1 MQSSPEPS
9 RLLVKYWFM
18 IETPISPRIFVMTD
32 NLPSDALVLFG
43 ATGDLARRKI
53 FPSLYDMLR
62 HGRTLPPI
70 ICVAHSPGWDLEQL
84 RAHAHDGITR
94 FGGGVDESVFRNLA
108 SLLTY
113 INGDYEDPATFD
125 ELRRALEHR
134 QRPLHYFAIPPVM
147 FPVVVRGLAGAGCTQ
162 NARVVVEKP
171 FGRDLDS
178 ARSLNAT
185 LYEAL
190 PESGIFRIDHYLGKE
205 AVQNILYFR
214 FANSFLEPIW
224 NRNHIRQVQITMA
237 ETFGVEGR
245 GRFYD
250 SVGAIRDVL
259 QNHLLQILALLAM
272 EPPLG
277 TSAEAIRDE
286 QAKLL
291 KAIRPLQPGDLVRG
305 QYEGY
310 GNEEGVAHGSDTE
323 TFTAVRFYVDTW
335 RWAGVPFIVRT
346 GKKLPV
352 TTTEVRAEFQ
362 LPPQRVFALSEAGPL
377 ATNYLRMRLSPT
389 VSIALGARTKNAGDR
404 MVGRPVE
411 LYVCNNH
418 PDEMSAYERL
428 LGDALDGEAMLFAR
442 QDAVEAA
449 WSVVEPVL
457 SHRDPAYV
465 YEPGTWGPPEADLL
479 LSGGRWHNPRP
490 PQS

>member
-1 MQSSPEPS
+1 MTE
-9 RLLVKYWFM
+9 K
-18 IETPISPRIFVMTD
+18 PI
-32 NLPSDALVLFG
+32 SDALVLFG

-53 FPSLYDMLR
+53 FPALHDMLR

-70 ICVAHSPGWDLEQL
+70 VCVANSPGWDLERL
-84 RAHAHDGITR
+84 RTHAYEGIVE
-94 FGGGVDESVFRNLA
+94 FGSGVDEAVFRNLA

-113 INGDYEDPATFD
+113 INGDYEDPETY
-125 ELRRALEHR
+125 ESLRRALENR
-134 QRPLHYFAIPPVM
+134 QRPLHYFAIPPAM
-147 FPVVVRGLAGAGCTQ
+147 FPVVVRGLAAVGCTEG
-162 NARVVVEKP
+162 ARVVVEKP
-171 FGRDLDS
+171 FGRDLES
-178 ARSLNAT
+178 AQSLNST

-224 NRNHIRQVQITMA
+224 NRNHIRQIQITMS
-237 ETFGVEGR
+237 ESFGVAGR

-277 TSAEAIRDE
+277 TSAEAVRDE

-291 KAIRPLQPGDLVRG
+291 KAIRPLAPGDLIRG

-310 GNEEGVAHGSDTE
+310 GKEEGVARGSDTE
-323 TFTAVRFYVDTW
+323 TFAAVRFFVDTW

-346 GKKLPV
+346 GKNLPL
-352 TTTEVRAEFQ
+352 TTTEIRAEFQ
-362 LPPQRVFALSEAGPL
+362 VPPQRVFALSETGPL
-377 ATNYLRMRLSPT
+377 APNYLRMRLSPT

-428 LGDALDGEAMLFAR
+428 LGDAMDGEAMLFAR

-449 WSVVEPVL
+449 WRVVEPVL
-457 SHRDPAYV
+457 SRRDPAYV
-465 YEPGTWGPPEADLL
+465 YERGTWGPAEADLL
-479 LSGGRWHNPRP
+479 LAGGRWHNPRP
-490 PQS
+490 PQN

>member
-1 MQSSPEPS
+1 MADKLS
-9 RLLVKYWFM
+9 
-18 IETPISPRIFVMTD
+18 
-32 NLPSDALVLFG
+32 SDALVLFG

-53 FPSLYDMLR
+53 FPALYDMLR

-70 ICVAHSPGWDLEQL
+70 ICVAHSPGWDLERL
-84 RAHAHDGITR
+84 RSHAHEGITQ
-94 FGGGVDESVFRNLA
+94 FGAGMDESVFRNLA

-113 INGDYEDPATFD
+113 VNGDYEDAATYD

-134 QRPLHYFAIPPVM
+134 QRPLHYFAIPPAM
-147 FPVVVRGLAGAGCTQ
+147 FPVVVRGLAEAGCTQ

-171 FGRDLDS
+171 FGRDLES

-185 LYEAL
+185 LHEAL

-237 ETFGVEGR
+237 ESFGVEGR

-291 KAIRPLQPGDLVRG
+291 KAIRPLEPGDLVRG

-310 GNEEGVAHGSDTE
+310 LNEDGVAHGSDTE
-323 TFTAVRFYVDTW
+323 TFTAVRFFVDTW

-352 TTTEVRAEFQ
+352 TTTEIRAEFQ
-362 LPPQRVFALSEAGPL
+362 VPPQRVFALSESGPL
-377 ATNYLRMRLSPT
+377 APNYLRMRLSPT

-411 LYVCNNH
+411 LYVCNDH

-449 WSVVEPVL
+449 WHVVERVL
-457 SHRDPAYV
+457 SHHDPVCV
-465 YEPGTWGPPEADLL
+465 YESGTWGPPEADLL
-479 LSGGRWHNPRP
+479 LAGGRWHNPRP
-490 PQS
+490 PQG